1 MRLLLDTQILV
12 WIMVDDARL
21 RQATRATLQAADA
34 IHVST
39 ASIWEISIKR
49 SQGRLTV
56 PSDLLDR
63 VRASTIEPLGV
74 TIEHG
79 WLAGGLPMI
88 HADPFDRMIIAQ
100 AIAEG
105 MTIVT
110 SDRRMR
116 DYGVPVIAA

>member
-12 WIMVDDARL
+12 WILVDDARL
-21 RQATRATLQAADA
+21 RRAIRATLQSADA
-34 IHVST
+34 IHIST

-56 PSDLLDR
+56 PDDLLDR
-63 VRASTIEPLGV
+63 VRASTIEPLAV

>member
-1 MRLLLDTQILV
+1 MKVLLDTQIFV

-21 RQATRATLQAADA
+21 GRVARDTLGSADA
-34 IHVST
+34 IYLST

-49 SQGRLTV
+49 AQGRLTV
-56 PSDLLDR
+56 PDDLLDR
-63 VRASTIEPLGV
+63 VRASTIEPLAV
-74 TIEHG
+74 TMEHG
-79 WLAGGLPMI
+79 WLAGRLPML

-100 AIAEG
+100 AISEG

-116 DYGVPVIAA
+116 GYGVPVIAA